1 MFPRPPLGRPS
12 SFPLALAAA
21 SPSLVRSEIR
31 SRSTSANNPNRAII
45 TLVGRSCLPSNSI
58 ASLMAMKR
66 ILRRTRV
73 STIWITSERLRPSRD
88 NSLTSSRSPGLE
100 RPQHFV
106 DAALE
111 RTLARRDA
119 GLDELVDRE
128 AAFLAELEDRQLLVG
143 EVLRT
148 SGDAEVGDGFQGGVQ
163 EKVNWGLFRSVKDYS
178 IQNIV

>member
-1 MFPRPPLGRPS
+1 M
-12 SFPLALAAA
+12 
-21 SPSLVRSEIR
+21 RSDC
-31 SRSTSANNPNRAII
+31 SR
-45 TLVGRSCLPSNSI
+45 I
-58 ASLMAMKR
+58 AGHVEG
-66 ILRRTRV
+66 T
-73 STIWITSERLRPSRD
+73 
-88 NSLTSSRSPGLE
+88 GLE

-148 SGDAEVGDGFQGGVQ
+148 SGRTRDI
-163 EKVNWGLFRSVKDYS
+163 RSPQSKKGSVDC
-178 IQNIV
+178 